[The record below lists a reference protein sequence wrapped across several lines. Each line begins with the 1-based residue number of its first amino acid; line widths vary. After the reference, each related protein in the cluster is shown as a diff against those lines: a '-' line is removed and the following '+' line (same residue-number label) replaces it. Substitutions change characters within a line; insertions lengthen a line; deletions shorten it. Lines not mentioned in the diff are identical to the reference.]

1 MKFMFEN
8 NEEHLRV
15 KKGYVIKDIEKVLNG
30 FKEIEF
36 AYCFGSFLERE
47 EFNDIDIAL
56 YISKDI
62 SPYEGLKL
70 SLKVE
75 RELERVI
82 KPRKRVDVKI
92 LTHAPIAFQYEV
104 IKRGEVIFSRND
116 TMRKRYEAEVLS
128 RYLDYKE
135 TSDWLDRKFLAK
147 V

>member
-1 MKFMFEN
+1 M
-8 NEEHLRV
+8 
-15 KKGYVIKDIEKVLNG
+15 
-30 FKEIEF
+30 
-36 AYCFGSFLERE
+36 
-47 EFNDIDIAL
+47 
-56 YISKDI
+56 
-62 SPYEGLKL
+62 
-70 SLKVE
+70 
-75 RELERVI
+75 ERVI

>member
-1 MKFMFEN
+1 MFEN

-15 KKGYVIKDIEKVLNG
+15 KKGYVIKDIEKVLKG
-30 FKEIEF
+30 FKEIGF
-36 AYCFGSFLERE
+36 VYCFGSFLERE
-47 EFNDIDIAL
+47 KFNDIDIAL

-70 SLKVE
+70 SLKVG

>member
-1 MKFMFEN
+1 MFEN

-15 KKGYVIKDIEKVLNG
+15 KKGYVIKDIEKVLKG
-30 FKEIEF
+30 FKEIGF

-70 SLKVE
+70 SLKVG

-104 IKRGEVIFSRND
+104 IKRG
-116 TMRKRYEAEVLS
+116 
-128 RYLDYKE
+128 
-135 TSDWLDRKFLAK
+135 
-147 V
+147 

>member
-1 MKFMFEN
+1 MEN
-8 NEEHLRV
+8 KMRSKIDV
-15 KKGYVIKDIEKVLNG
+15 RDIEKVLKG

-36 AYCFGSFLERE
+36 AYCFGSFLDKET
-47 EFNDIDIAL
+47 FNDIDIAL
-56 YISKDI
+56 YIRDI

-70 SLKVE
+70 SLKVG

-82 KPRKRVDVKI
+82 KPRKRIDVKI
-92 LTHAPIAFQYEV
+92 LTHAPIALQYEV
-104 IKRGEVIFSRND
+104 IKKGEVIFSKND

-128 RYLDYKE
+128 SYLDYKA